1 MTFKPWTGTLSG
13 RLFCGAMER
22 KTGLSNWPIL
32 SRIAAA
38 AQFRGF
44 GLAALAHYFF
54 RFVSWPV
61 EVDARYRVTLKYSAQ
76 SSSVRPAAACSSAA
90 RTNSS
95 ITERC
100 VTSPRRASLCNA
112 KAVAVETQTFIR
124 RSPLS
129 PAVARFFRY
138 AACRSAVVLAI
149 ATPLHGNRIAAG

>member
-1 MTFKPWTGTLSG
+1 MTFKPWTGTFFGL
-13 RLFCGAMER
+13 LFCGAMER
-22 KTGLSNWPIL
+22 KTGLSKWPIL
-32 SRIAAA
+32 YRIVA

-44 GLAALAHYFF
+44 GLATLAYYFS

-61 EVDARYRVTLKYSAQ
+61 EVDRRYRVTLKYSAH

-95 ITERC
+95 ITDRC
-100 VTSPRRASLCNA
+100 VTAPRRASLCSA

-138 AACRSAVVLAI
+138 AACRSAAVFAI
-149 ATPLHGNRIAAG
+149 AAPLHSNRIVAR

>member
-1 MTFKPWTGTLSG
+1 MTFKPWTGRFFGL
-13 RLFCGAMER
+13 LFCGAMER
-22 KTGLSNWPIL
+22 KTGLSKWPIL
-32 SRIAAA
+32 YRIVA

-44 GLAALAHYFF
+44 GLAALAYDFF

-61 EVDARYRVTLKYSAQ
+61 EVDVRYRVTLKYSAH

-95 ITERC
+95 ITDRC
-100 VTSPRRASLCNA
+100 VTAPRRASLCSA

-138 AACRSAVVLAI
+138 AACRSAAVLAI
-149 ATPLHGNRIAAG
+149 ATPLHSNRIVGG

>member
-1 MTFKPWTGTLSG
+1 MTFKPWTGRFFG

-22 KTGLSNWPIL
+22 KTGLSKWPIL
-32 SRIAAA
+32 YRIVA
-38 AQFRGF
+38 AQFRGV
-44 GLAALAHYFF
+44 GLGTLAYYFF
-54 RFVSWPV
+54 RFVSRPV
-61 EVDARYRVTLKYSAQ
+61 EVDRRYRVTLKYSAH

-95 ITERC
+95 ITDRC
-100 VTSPRRASLCNA
+100 VTASRRASLCSA

-138 AACRSAVVLAI
+138 AACRSAAVLAI
-149 ATPLHGNRIAAG
+149 ATPLHSNRIVAG